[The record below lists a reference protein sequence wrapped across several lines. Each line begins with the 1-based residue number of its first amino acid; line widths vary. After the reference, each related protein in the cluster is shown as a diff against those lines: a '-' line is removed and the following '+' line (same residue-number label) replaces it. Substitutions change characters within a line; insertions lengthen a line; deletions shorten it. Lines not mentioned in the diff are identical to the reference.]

1 MFGFVIAVNTSRS
14 YSVDKPVGL
23 FAFIVG
29 CERIKGINGEKN
41 SSVLFNWLI
50 NIPRVQKLIAL
61 FCNFLIGSLSATFL
75 CSAIGKNICLFG
87 WWLESIRLRWIV
99 LSWLKLVD
107 RSDRWKKSFGQS
119 LAKMLIWKSK
129 HSFLFEF
136 YFIHSVCFAVF
147 W

>member
-75 CSAIGKNICLFG
+75 CSAIGKKHMPF
-87 WWLESIRLRWIV
+87 WLMIGIDSAALNCVE
-99 LSWLKLVD
+99 
-107 RSDRWKKSFGQS
+107 
-119 LAKMLIWKSK
+119 LA
-129 HSFLFEF
+129 
-136 YFIHSVCFAVF
+136 
-147 W
+147 